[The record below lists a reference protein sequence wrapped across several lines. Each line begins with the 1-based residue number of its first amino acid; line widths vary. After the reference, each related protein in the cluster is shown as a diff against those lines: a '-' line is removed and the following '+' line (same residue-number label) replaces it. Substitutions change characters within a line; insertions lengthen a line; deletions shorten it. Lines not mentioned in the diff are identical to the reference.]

1 MEGQGWRAKAGA
13 AFAVILGCA
22 LISLPVSAATTL
34 TVGKAAAT
42 ADTLVPVNIGYEL
55 GIFEKHG
62 LDLKIVDFSGGSKMD
77 QAMAAGSL
85 DISAGDGTE
94 MAFIAKGLPM
104 RAVCMIAGPATFLGI
119 GVPWDSPITSVEQL
133 KGKHIGISSPGSFTE
148 WLARELARKEGWG
161 PDGVTPVA
169 IGNGVASV
177 IAAFRQHLVDADV
190 GGVSTFL
197 DMDEQ
202 KIGRLLVPVSSYEG
216 SIASG
221 TFSAS
226 DRLVQTDPGAIR
238 TFLAAWLET
247 VRYIQ
252 THKAETVK
260 IESRIDQLPESVVS
274 KVYDLTIGMFTSD
287 CKFDPE
293 ALATLKRGF
302 VELKFVDTP
311 LDMSKLYTEEFLP
324 R

>member
-1 MEGQGWRAKAGA
+1 MEGHGWHAKVSA
-13 AFAVILGCA
+13 ACALILGCA
-22 LISLPVSAATTL
+22 LISPPVSAATTL
-34 TVGKAAAT
+34 TVGKASAT
-42 ADTLVPVNIGYEL
+42 SDALVPVNIGYEL

-62 LDLKIVDFSGGSKMD
+62 LDLKIVDFTGGSKMD
-77 QAMAAGSL
+77 QAMAAGGL

-104 RAVCMIAGPATFLGI
+104 RAVCMIAGPPSFLGI

-148 WLARELARKEGWG
+148 WLSRELARKEGWG

-177 IAAFRQHLVDADV
+177 VAAFRQHLVDADV
-190 GGVSTFL
+190 GGVSTFFN
-197 DMDEQ
+197 MDEQ

-226 DRLVQTDPGAIR
+226 DRLIQTDPGAIR
-238 TFLAAWLET
+238 TFLTAWLET
-247 VRYIQ
+247 ARYIQ

-260 IESRIDQLPESVVS
+260 MESRIDQLPESVVS
-274 KVYDLTIGMFTSD
+274 KDYDLTIGMFTSD

-302 VELKFVDTP
+302 VELKFLDTP
-311 LDMSKLYTEEFLP
+311 PDMSKLYTEEFLP

>member
-1 MEGQGWRAKAGA
+1 MEGHGWHAKVSA
-13 AFAVILGCA
+13 ACALILGFA

-34 TVGKAAAT
+34 TVGKASAT
-42 ADTLVPVNIGYEL
+42 SDALVPVNIGYEL

-62 LDLKIVDFSGGSKMD
+62 LDLKIVDFTGGSKMD
-77 QAMAAGSL
+77 QAMAAGAL

-104 RAVCMIAGPATFLGI
+104 RAVCMIAGPPSFLGI

-133 KGKHIGISSPGSFTE
+133 KGKHIGISSSGSFTE

-169 IGNGVASV
+169 IGNGAASI

-190 GGVSTFL
+190 GGVATFL
-197 DMDEQ
+197 TMDES
-202 KIGRLLVPVSSYEG
+202 KVGRLLVPVSSYEG

-226 DRLVQTDPGAIR
+226 DRLIHTDPGAIR
-238 TFLAAWLET
+238 AFLAAWLET
-247 VRYIQ
+247 ARYIR

-260 IESRIDQLPESVVS
+260 MESRIDQLPESVVS
-274 KVYDLTIGMFTSD
+274 KDYDLTIGMFTSD

-302 VELKFVDTP
+302 VELKF
-311 LDMSKLYTEEFLP
+311 LDAPPEMSKLYTEEFLP
-324 R
+324 H

>member
-1 MEGQGWRAKAGA
+1 
-13 AFAVILGCA
+13 
-22 LISLPVSAATTL
+22 
-34 TVGKAAAT
+34 
-42 ADTLVPVNIGYEL
+42 
-55 GIFEKHG
+55 
-62 LDLKIVDFSGGSKMD
+62 
-77 QAMAAGSL
+77 
-85 DISAGDGTE
+85 

-148 WLARELARKEGWG
+148 WLSRELARKEGWG

-197 DMDEQ
+197 NMDEK

-216 SIASG
+216 SVASG

-226 DRLVQTDPGAIR
+226 DRLIQTDPGAIR

-247 VRYIQ
+247 VRYIR

-287 CKFDPE
+287 CKFDPD

-302 VELKFVDTP
+302 VELKFVDTSP
-311 LDMSKLYTEEFLP
+311 DMSKLYTEEFLP

>member
-1 MEGQGWRAKAGA
+1 M
-13 AFAVILGCA
+13 ILGCA
-22 LISLPVSAATTL
+22 LVSHPGSAATTL
-34 TVGKAAAT
+34 TVGKASAT
-42 ADTLVPVNIGYEL
+42 SDALVPVNVGYEL

-62 LDLKIVDFSGGSKMD
+62 LDLKIVDFTGGSKMD

-104 RAVCMIAGPATFLGI
+104 RAVCMIAGPPSFLGI
-119 GVPWDSPITSVEQL
+119 GVPGDSPITSAEQL
-133 KGKHIGISSPGSFTE
+133 KGKKIGISSPGSFTE
-148 WLARELARKEGWG
+148 WLARELARNKGWG

-169 IGNGVASV
+169 IGNGVVSV
-177 IAAFRQHLVDADV
+177 TAAFRQHLVDADV
-190 GGVSTFL
+190 GGVATFL
-197 DMDEQ
+197 NMEEQ

-226 DRLVQTDPGAIR
+226 NHLIQTNPDAIR

-247 VRYIQ
+247 IGYVR

-260 IESRIDQLPESVVS
+260 MESRIDQLPEEVVS
-274 KVYDLTIGMFTSD
+274 KDYDVTIGMFTSD
-287 CKFDPE
+287 CKFDPA

-311 LDMSKLYTEEFLP
+311 PDMSKLYTEAFLP
-324 R
+324 H

>member
-1 MEGQGWRAKAGA
+1 
-13 AFAVILGCA
+13 
-22 LISLPVSAATTL
+22 
-34 TVGKAAAT
+34 
-42 ADTLVPVNIGYEL
+42 
-55 GIFEKHG
+55 
-62 LDLKIVDFSGGSKMD
+62 
-77 QAMAAGSL
+77 
-85 DISAGDGTE
+85 
-94 MAFIAKGLPM
+94 
-104 RAVCMIAGPATFLGI
+104 
-119 GVPWDSPITSVEQL
+119 
-133 KGKHIGISSPGSFTE
+133 
-148 WLARELARKEGWG
+148 
-161 PDGVTPVA
+161 VTPVA
-169 IGNGVASV
+169 IGNGAASI

-197 DMDEQ
+197 TMEES
-202 KIGRLLVPVSSYEG
+202 KVGRLLVPVSSYEG
-216 SIASG
+216 SVASG

-226 DRLVQTDPGAIR
+226 DRLIQTDPGAIR